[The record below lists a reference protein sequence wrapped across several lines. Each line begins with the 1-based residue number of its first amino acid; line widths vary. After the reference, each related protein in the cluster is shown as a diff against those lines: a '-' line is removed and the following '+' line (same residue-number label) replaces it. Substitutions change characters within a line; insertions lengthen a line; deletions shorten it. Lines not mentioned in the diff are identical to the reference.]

1 MMSFSRNRQSCRY
14 LTNRQILAATVPTA
28 PAIPAAPI
36 PKYPAPSAA
45 RGAARPPVAATTAI
59 PAAAPKIAPFLPW
72 KETLLSMLLTFL
84 NGLFAPPCKLTELI
98 EPTTN

>member
-1 MMSFSRNRQSCRY
+1 MIQPITLGGFKSESFSFRNSS
-14 LTNRQILAATVPTA
+14 
-28 PAIPAAPI
+28 
-36 PKYPAPSAA
+36 SAA
-45 RGAARPPVAATTAI
+45 AI